1 VAFEII
7 PAIDVAGGRLA
18 RSTGDRPAPVEAFDG
33 DPVKAAASF
42 VEAGATW
49 VHVVDMDL
57 ARTGQPS
64 NLDVVRAV
72 AGLGVRVQG
81 SGGIAS
87 GSQVD
92 AMLSAGATRA
102 VLGSVALGYRDATEK
117 LLTMMGDALV
127 VGIEA
132 DGPTIRPRGRGAQD
146 LPLWDTLQWLI
157 RLDVR
162 RFLFTE
168 VGRVGELGGPDL
180 DGIWALA
187 RHTGGPVLASG
198 GIRDLED
205 LKAVAKLGAGVE
217 GAVVGRALYEGGLDL
232 AAAIAALG

>member
-1 VAFEII
+1 
-7 PAIDVAGGRLA
+7 
-18 RSTGDRPAPVEAFDG
+18 
-33 DPVKAAASF
+33 
-42 VEAGATW
+42 
-49 VHVVDMDL
+49 
-57 ARTGQPS
+57 
-64 NLDVVRAV
+64 
-72 AGLGVRVQG
+72 
-81 SGGIAS
+81 
-87 GSQVD
+87 
-92 AMLSAGATRA
+92 
-102 VLGSVALGYRDATEK
+102 
-117 LLTMMGDALV
+117 
-127 VGIEA
+127 
-132 DGPTIRPRGRGAQD
+132 
-146 LPLWDTLQWLI
+146 LQWLI